1 MADALDP
8 VPAML
13 RISTLLQ
20 SARELYGAR
29 GTPTETVFKEH
40 LLALIS
46 DLVPHN
52 GGAIFLVETGEPT
65 PPVVYE
71 AMALKRP
78 HFGSGEMAVLLFVR
92 DEIPAPFICHAWNL
106 LPKRTSP

>member
-1 MADALDP
+1 MGEATDH

-29 GTPTETVFKEH
+29 GTPTEHVFKEH

-46 DLVPHN
+46 DLVPN
-52 GGAIFLVETGEPT
+52 DRGAIFLIESGEVT
-65 PPVVYE
+65 PPVIYE
-71 AMALKRP
+71 AVTRKRP
-78 HFGSGEMAVLLFVR
+78 LFAPGEMAVPLFVR
-92 DEIPAPFICHAWNL
+92 DEIAGAIYLSRTEPFL
-106 LPKRTSP
+106 